1 MIGLIFG
8 ETDFPKYI
16 YKKIRNRKK
25 YTIIDLT
32 NKNFFK
38 KDRNS
43 HKVSIGQFGKII
55 SILKRNK
62 CKKVLFAGKV
72 NKPKFSKLKLDL
84 RGIYYISRI
93 IKKSKI
99 GDAAIL
105 KEIIKIFKKEGIQT
119 ISSSFFTPEINF
131 SRGNY
136 TKNEPDINDK
146 KDIKNAIKFL
156 NKAKP
161 YSHIQAAVGRN
172 NSVILEK
179 HKGTQDMLK
188 NIKKTKNK
196 RNGVLVKFPKKNQD
210 KRLDLP
216 TIGLHTLK
224 QCKSAGLKG
233 IVLKHKNNIFLDK
246 TKAINF
252 ANKNKMFI
260 IVKWKKL
267 FYFQ

>member
-16 YKKIRNRKK
+16 HKKIRNKKK
-25 YTIIDLT
+25 YIIIDLT
-32 NKNFFK
+32 NKNYFK
-38 KDRNS
+38 KDKNS

-55 SILKRNK
+55 SILRENN

-72 NKPKFSKLKLDL
+72 NKPNFSKLKLDL
-84 RGIYYISRI
+84 KGLYYISKI

-105 KEIIKIFKKEGIQT
+105 KEIINIFKRERIKT
-119 ISSSFFTPEINF
+119 ISSTFFTPELNL

-136 TKNEPDINDK
+136 TKYKPDNDDK
-146 KDIKNAIKFL
+146 RNIKNAIKVL
-156 NKAKP
+156 KKSKP

-172 NSVILEK
+172 NSVFLEK
-179 HKGTQDMLK
+179 RKGTQDMLSH
-188 NIKKTKNK
+188 IKKNRIKS
-196 RNGVLVKFPKKNQD
+196 NGVLVKFPKKKQD

-216 TIGLHTLK
+216 TVGLKTLK
-224 QCKSAGLKG
+224 QCKLAGLKG

-246 TKAINF
+246 IKAIKF
-252 ANKNKMFI
+252 ANRNKMFI
-260 IVKWKKL
+260 LVK
-267 FYFQ
+267 

>member
-16 YKKIRNRKK
+16 YKKIKNKKK

-38 KDRNS
+38 TDKNS

-55 SILKRNK
+55 SILKANN

-72 NKPKFSKLKLDL
+72 NKPNFSKLKLDL
-84 RGIYYISRI
+84 KGVYHIPKI

-105 KEIIKIFKKEGIQT
+105 KEIVNIFKREGIKT
-119 ISSSFFTPEINF
+119 VSSTFFTPELNI

-136 TKNEPDINDK
+136 TKYKPDINDK

-156 NKAKP
+156 NKSKP
-161 YSHIQAAVGRN
+161 YSYIQAAVARN

-179 HKGTQDMLK
+179 QKGTKDLLK
-188 NIKKTKNK
+188 NIKRNK
-196 RNGVLVKFPKKNQD
+196 SKRIGVLVKFPKKKQD

-216 TIGLHTLK
+216 TVGLNTVK

-233 IVLKHKNNIFLDK
+233 IVLKHKNNIFLNK
-246 TKAINF
+246 TEVINF
-252 ANKNKMFI
+252 ANKNKMF
-260 IVKWKKL
+260 VLVVWKKL
-267 FYFQ
+267 FHF

>member
-16 YKKIRNRKK
+16 YRKIKNKKK
-25 YTIIDLT
+25 YIIIDLT

-38 KDRNS
+38 KDKNS

-55 SILKRNK
+55 SILKGKN

-72 NKPKFSKLKLDL
+72 NKPKFSKLKLDFK
-84 RGIYYISRI
+84 GVYYISKI

-105 KEIIKIFKKEGIQT
+105 KEIINIFKREGIKT
-119 ISSSFFTPEINF
+119 ISSTFFTPELNL

-136 TKNEPDINDK
+136 TKYKPDNDDK
-146 KDIKNAIKFL
+146 KNIKNAIKFL
-156 NKAKP
+156 SKSKP
-161 YSHIQAAVGRN
+161 YSYIQAAVGRN
-172 NSVILEK
+172 NAVILEK
-179 HKGTQDMLK
+179 RTGTQDMLR
-188 NIKKTKNK
+188 NIKKDEYKS
-196 RNGVLVKFPKKNQD
+196 NGVLVKFPKKKQD

-216 TIGLHTLK
+216 TVGLNTLK
-224 QCKSAGLKG
+224 QCKFAGLKG

-246 TKAINF
+246 IKAIKY

-260 IVKWKKL
+260 LVK
-267 FYFQ
+267 